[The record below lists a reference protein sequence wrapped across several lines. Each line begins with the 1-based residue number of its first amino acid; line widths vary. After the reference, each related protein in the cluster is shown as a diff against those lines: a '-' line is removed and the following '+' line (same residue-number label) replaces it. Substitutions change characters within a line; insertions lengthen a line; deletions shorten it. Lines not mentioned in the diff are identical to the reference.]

1 MEEEI
6 MRNYTKEELNK
17 IISEISNDI
26 VEKNTQLLIDES
38 AKCMMEEKSS
48 ADTIIQLC
56 MLFYK
61 ASQRNCEDT
70 IAEVLNKIM
79 ND

>member
-48 ADTIIQLC
+48 ADTICYFIRHH
-56 MLFYK
+56 K
-61 ASQRNCEDT
+61 E
-70 IAEVLNKIM
+70 IVKIPSRRF
-79 ND
+79 